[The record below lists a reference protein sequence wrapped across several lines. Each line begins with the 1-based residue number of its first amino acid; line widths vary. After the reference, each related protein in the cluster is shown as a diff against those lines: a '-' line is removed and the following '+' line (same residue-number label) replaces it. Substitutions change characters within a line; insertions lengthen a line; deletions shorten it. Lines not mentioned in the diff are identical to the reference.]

1 MSLKCFGLGWYRSRG
16 LLPRKHLHIAG
27 LMICTLNGGVDL
39 YSIMA
44 NKKEHVHETK
54 NNPQRPSTE
63 WHHGDSTPLG
73 PWMPSIWRNKGGEQV
88 ESHPPCDSLFIKKA
102 TANIIEHTS
111 CVPVGWVRCA
121 NAGGRT
127 DVLMKEENNQTASVI
142 RKWVTLSCN
151 CH

>member
-54 NNPQRPSTE
+54 TTHRGRPLNDITETAHHWALECPQFDET
-63 WHHGDSTPLG
+63 
-73 PWMPSIWRNKGGEQV
+73 K
-88 ESHPPCDSLFIKKA
+88 
-102 TANIIEHTS
+102 
-111 CVPVGWVRCA
+111 VGS
-121 NAGGRT
+121 
-127 DVLMKEENNQTASVI
+127 K
-142 RKWVTLSCN
+142 
-151 CH
+151 